1 MCTTC
6 GCGHDDVAIDGKPAG
21 QHEHAHPHEQISY
34 CVAGRFE
41 YLLDGQVRV
50 TPWGV
55 LLLRGPS
62 LLANPRSTLVPPRG
76 YYRFV
81 TPKEPDTRTGG
92 GSD

>member
-1 MCTTC
+1 
-6 GCGHDDVAIDGKPAG
+6 VRA
-21 QHEHAHPHEQISY
+21 
-34 CVAGRFE
+34 RFE
-41 YLLDGQVRV
+41 LDGQVRV